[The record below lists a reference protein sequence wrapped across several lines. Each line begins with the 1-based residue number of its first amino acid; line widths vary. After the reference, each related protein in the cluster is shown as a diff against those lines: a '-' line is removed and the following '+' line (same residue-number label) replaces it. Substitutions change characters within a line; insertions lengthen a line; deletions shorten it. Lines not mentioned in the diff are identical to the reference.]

1 MELRIEVRGGSAE
14 VLAAVSGEEDV
25 GMQFDHLM
33 HWVPD
38 LDAAM
43 RDYQGLGFTIQ
54 PGGEH
59 PGVGTRNAA
68 WRIDARY
75 IELITVHDEGVAR
88 AGFGP
93 AWPAIDAT
101 LRAGGGALGF
111 AILVSDVAATVA
123 ELRSRGIGVEDA
135 QTGSVQQP
143 DGSTVT
149 WALAFLSEG
158 PAWAPF
164 LINYGDPVDEW
175 STRFRGPGFP
185 IDPWSLDHVVLEASD
200 PVGNASWLAGVLGL
214 PLSQVGQGAVAVALA
229 GCTIA
234 FARGPA
240 DRITRVVLAGA
251 DAPVGEVAGLRYQ
264 A

>member
-1 MELRIEVRGGSAE
+1 
-14 VLAAVSGEEDV
+14 
-25 GMQFDHLM
+25 MQFDHLL

-38 LDAAM
+38 LEAATLA
-43 RDYQGLGFTIQ
+43 YQRLGFTIQ

-93 AWPAIDAT
+93 AWPAIQAT
-101 LRAGGGALGF
+101 LGAGGGGLAF
-111 AILVSDVAATVA
+111 AVLVSDVAAGVA
-123 ELRSRGIGVEDA
+123 QLRARGVSVTDA
-135 QTGSVQQP
+135 QAGSLQQP

-149 WALAFLSEG
+149 WALAFLAEG

-164 LINYGDPVDEW
+164 LINYGVPAQEW
-175 STRFRGPGFP
+175 RARFQGPGFP
-185 IDPWSLDHVVLEASD
+185 IDPWSLDYLVLEAPD
-200 PVGNASWLAGVLGL
+200 PPASARWLAGVLGL
-214 PLSQVGQGAVAVALA
+214 PVVRVGQGAVGVPLP

-234 FARGPA
+234 FAHGPA

-251 DAPVGEVAGLRYQ
+251 DAPVGEVAGLRYLQ
-264 A
+264 ATP

>member
-1 MELRIEVRGGSAE
+1 M
-14 VLAAVSGEEDV
+14 

-38 LDAAM
+38 LDAAVQAY
-43 RDYQGLGFTIQ
+43 RALGFTIQ

-75 IELITVHDEGVAR
+75 VELITVHDAGVAR

-93 AWPAIDAT
+93 AWPAIKAT
-101 LRAGGGALGF
+101 LGAGGGGLAF
-111 AILVSDVAATVA
+111 AVLVSDVAATVA
-123 ELRSRGIGVEDA
+123 ELRARGVSVTDA
-135 QTGSVQQP
+135 QAGSLQQP

-149 WALAFLSEG
+149 WALAFLAEG
-158 PAWAPF
+158 PPWAPF
-164 LINYGDPVDEW
+164 LINYGTPVDEW
-175 STRFRGPGFP
+175 RARFQGPGFP

-200 PVGNASWLAGVLGL
+200 PAGSASWLAGVLGL
-214 PLSQVGQGAVAVALA
+214 PVAQVGQGVVGVPLP

-234 FARGPA
+234 FAHGPA
-240 DRITRVVLAGA
+240 NRITQVVLAGA
-251 DAPVGEVAGLRYQ
+251 DAPVGEVAGLRYLR
-264 A
+264 ATP

>member
-1 MELRIEVRGGSAE
+1 
-14 VLAAVSGEEDV
+14 V

-43 RDYQGLGFTIQ
+43 RAYQALGFSIQ

-75 IELITVHDEGVAR
+75 IELITVHDQGVAR

-93 AWPAIDAT
+93 AWPAIEAT
-101 LRAGGGALGF
+101 LGAGGGGLAF
-111 AILVSDVAATVA
+111 AVLVSDVAASVT
-123 ELRSRGIGVEDA
+123 ELRARGVSVTDA
-135 QTGSVQQP
+135 QAGSLQQP
-143 DGSTVT
+143 DGATVT
-149 WALAFLSEG
+149 WALAFLADG

-164 LINYGDPVDEW
+164 LINYGVPTEEW
-175 STRFRGPGFP
+175 RARFQGPGFP
-185 IDPWSLDHVVLEASD
+185 IDPWSLDRMVVETSD
-200 PVGNASWLAGVLGL
+200 PAASARWLAGVLGL
-214 PLSQVGQGAVAVALA
+214 PVAQVGQDAVGVPLP

-234 FARGPA
+234 FAPGPA
-240 DRITRVVLAGA
+240 NRVTRVVLAGA
-251 DAPVGEVAGLRYQ
+251 DAPVGEVAGLRYLR
-264 A
+264 AMP

>member
-1 MELRIEVRGGSAE
+1 
-14 VLAAVSGEEDV
+14 
-25 GMQFDHLM
+25 MQFDHLM

-38 LDAAM
+38 LDAATQA
-43 RDYQGLGFTIQ
+43 YQRLGFTIQ

-75 IELITVHDEGVAR
+75 VELITVHDQGAAR

-101 LRAGGGALGF
+101 LRAGGGGLAF
-111 AILVSDVAATVA
+111 AVLVSDVAATVA
-123 ELRSRGIGVEDA
+123 ELRARGVSVEDA
-135 QTGSVQQP
+135 QAGSLQQP

-149 WALAFLSEG
+149 WALGFLSEG

-164 LINYGDPVDEW
+164 LVNYGASVPEW
-175 STRFRGPGFP
+175 SRRFQGPGFP
-185 IDPWSLDHVVLEASD
+185 IDPWSLDHVVVEAPD
-200 PVGNASWLAGVLGL
+200 PVGSASWLAGLLGL
-214 PLSQVGQGAVAVALA
+214 SVSRVGWGAVGVPLA

-234 FARGPA
+234 FTHGPA

-251 DAPVGEVAGLRYQ
+251 DAPVGEVAGLRYLR
-264 A
+264 ATP

>member
-1 MELRIEVRGGSAE
+1 M
-14 VLAAVSGEEDV
+14 

-38 LDAAM
+38 LDAATQA
-43 RDYQGLGFTIQ
+43 YQGLGFIIQ

-75 IELITVHDEGVAR
+75 IELITVHDQGVAR

-93 AWPAIDAT
+93 AWPAIEAT
-101 LRAGGGALGF
+101 LRAGGGGLAF
-111 AILVSDVAATVA
+111 AVLVSDVAASVA
-123 ELRSRGIGVEDA
+123 ELRARGVSVEDA
-135 QTGSVQQP
+135 QAGSLQQP

-164 LINYGDPVDEW
+164 LINYGASVQER
-175 STRFRGPGFP
+175 SARFRGPGFP
-185 IDPWSLDHVVLEASD
+185 IDPWSLDHLVVETSD
-200 PVGNASWLAGVLGL
+200 PAASARWLAGVLGL
-214 PLSQVGQGAVAVALA
+214 PVSQVGQGAVRVPLP

-234 FARGPA
+234 FADGPA
-240 DRITRVVLAGA
+240 NRITRVVLAGA
-251 DAPVGEVAGLRYQ
+251 DAPVGEVAGLRYLR
-264 A
+264 ATP

>member
-1 MELRIEVRGGSAE
+1 MR
-14 VLAAVSGEEDV
+14 
-25 GMQFDHLM
+25 MQFDHLM

-43 RDYQGLGFTIQ
+43 QAYRGLGFTIQ

-93 AWPAIDAT
+93 AWPAIQAT
-101 LRAGGGALGF
+101 LGAGGGGLAF
-111 AILVSDVAATVA
+111 AVLVSDVAARVT
-123 ELRSRGIGVEDA
+123 ELRSRGVSVTDA
-135 QTGSVQQP
+135 QAGSLQQP
-143 DGSTVT
+143 DGSTVA
-149 WALAFLSEG
+149 WALAFLAEG
-158 PAWAPF
+158 PPWAPF
-164 LINYGDPVDEW
+164 LVNYGVPAEEW
-175 STRFRGPGFP
+175 RARFRGPGFP
-185 IDPWSLDHVVLEASD
+185 IDPWSLDRVVVEVSD
-200 PVGNASWLAGVLGL
+200 PAASAGWLAGVLGL
-214 PLSQVGQGAVAVALA
+214 PVGQVGRGAVGVPLP
-229 GCTIA
+229 GCTIG

-251 DAPVGEVAGLRYQ
+251 DAPVGQVAGLRYLR
-264 A
+264 ATP

>member
-1 MELRIEVRGGSAE
+1 MSGSSR
-14 VLAAVSGEEDV
+14 SGVWEEDV

-43 RDYQGLGFTIQ
+43 QAYQGLGFTIQ

-75 IELITVHDEGVAR
+75 IELITVHDAGVAR

-93 AWPAIDAT
+93 AWSAIDAT
-101 LRAGGGALGF
+101 LRAGGGGLAF
-111 AILVSDVAATVA
+111 AVLVSDVVASVA
-123 ELRSRGIGVEDA
+123 ELRARGVSVEDA
-135 QTGSVQQP
+135 QAGSLQQP
-143 DGSTVT
+143 DGATVT

-164 LINYGDPVDEW
+164 LINYGVSVAEW
-175 STRFRGPGFP
+175 SSRFRGPGFP
-185 IDPWSLDHVVLEASD
+185 IDPWSLDHLVLEAPD
-200 PVGNASWLAGVLGL
+200 PAASASWLAGVLGL
-214 PLSQVGQGAVAVALA
+214 PVSQVGRGAVEVPLP
-229 GCTIA
+229 GSTIA
-234 FARGPA
+234 FAHGPA
-240 DRITRVVLAGA
+240 NRITRVVLAGA
-251 DAPVGEVAGLRYQ
+251 DAPTGEVAGLRYLR
-264 A
+264 ATP

>member
-1 MELRIEVRGGSAE
+1 
-14 VLAAVSGEEDV
+14 
-25 GMQFDHLM
+25 MQFDHLM

-38 LDAAM
+38 LEAAIQ
-43 RDYQGLGFTIQ
+43 DYQGLGFTIQ

-93 AWPAIDAT
+93 AWPAIEAT
-101 LRAGGGALGF
+101 LRAGGGALAF
-111 AILVSDVAATVA
+111 AILVSDLAATVA
-123 ELRSRGIGVEDA
+123 ELRSRGVGVEDA

-149 WALAFLSEG
+149 WALAFLSGG
-158 PAWAPF
+158 PTWAPF
-164 LINYGDPVDEW
+164 LMNYGVPVDEW

-200 PVGNASWLAGVLGL
+200 PVGNASWLARVLGL
-214 PLSQVGQGAVAVALA
+214 AVSQVGHGAVV
-229 GCTIA
+229 GG
-234 FARGPA
+234 ARKLNSFG
-240 DRITRVVLAGA
+240 
-251 DAPVGEVAGLRYQ
+251 GEK
-264 A
+264 

>member
-1 MELRIEVRGGSAE
+1 
-14 VLAAVSGEEDV
+14 
-25 GMQFDHLM
+25 MQFDHLM

-43 RDYQGLGFTIQ
+43 RAYQGLGFTIQ

-68 WRIDARY
+68 WRIDTRY
-75 IELITVHDEGVAR
+75 IELITVHDPGVAR

-101 LRAGGGALGF
+101 LRAGGGALAF
-111 AILVSDVAATVA
+111 AILVSDVAAAVA
-123 ELRSRGIGVEDA
+123 ALRSRGVGVHDA
-135 QTGSVQQP
+135 HAGSLQQP
-143 DGSTVT
+143 DGSRVT

-164 LINYGDPVDEW
+164 LVNYGVGVQEW
-175 STRFRGPGFP
+175 QTRFRGPGFP
-185 IDPWSLDHVVLEASD
+185 IDPWSPDHVVVEASD
-200 PVGNASWLAGVLGL
+200 PHGSASWLAGVLGL
-214 PLSQVGQGAVAVALA
+214 AVSPRGQGAVGVPLP

-240 DRITRVVLAGA
+240 DRITQVVLAGA
-251 DAPVGEVAGLRYQ
+251 DAPVGEVAGLRYLR
-264 A
+264 APP

>member
-1 MELRIEVRGGSAE
+1 
-14 VLAAVSGEEDV
+14 
-25 GMQFDHLM
+25 M

-43 RDYQGLGFTIQ
+43 QDYRGLGFTVQ

-75 IELITVHDEGVAR
+75 VELITVHDEEVAR

-101 LRAGGGALGF
+101 LRAGGGALAF

-123 ELRSRGIGVEDA
+123 ELRSRGVSVDDA
-135 QTGSVQQP
+135 RTGSLQQP
-143 DGSTVT
+143 DGSIVT
-149 WALAFLSEG
+149 WALAFMSEG

-164 LINYGDPVDEW
+164 FINYGVPADEW
-175 STRFRGPGFP
+175 STRFRETGSP
-185 IDPWSLDHVVLEASD
+185 IDPWSLDYVVVEAAD
-200 PVGNASWLAGVLGL
+200 PGGSASWLAGVLGL
-214 PLSQVGQGAVAVALA
+214 SISEVDQGAVELPLP

-234 FARGPA
+234 FSHGPA
-240 DRITRVVLAGA
+240 NRITRVHLSGA
-251 DAPVGEVAGLRYQ
+251 DTPVGRSPACVSCAGQLIG
-264 A
+264 

>member
-1 MELRIEVRGGSAE
+1 
-14 VLAAVSGEEDV
+14 
-25 GMQFDHLM
+25 MQFDHLM

-38 LDAAM
+38 LDAAT
-43 RDYQGLGFTIQ
+43 RAYQGLGFTIQ

-75 IELITVHDEGVAR
+75 VELITVHDEGVAR

-93 AWPAIDAT
+93 AWPAIDAN
-101 LRAGGGALGF
+101 LRAGGGGLAF
-111 AILVSDVAATVA
+111 AILVSDVTATVA
-123 ELRSRGIGVEDA
+123 ELRARGVSVEDA
-135 QTGSVQQP
+135 QAGSLQQP

-164 LINYGDPVDEW
+164 LINYGVSVEEW
-175 STRFRGPGFP
+175 SARFREPGFP
-185 IDPWSLDHVVLEASD
+185 IDPWSLDHVVLETSD
-200 PVGNASWLAGVLGL
+200 PAASASWLAGVLGL
-214 PLSQVGQGAVAVALA
+214 PVSQGGQGAVGVPLP

-234 FARGPA
+234 FAHGPA
-240 DRITRVVLAGA
+240 NRITRVALAGA
-251 DAPVGEVAGLRYQ
+251 DAPVGEVAGLQYLR
-264 A
+264 ATP

>member
-1 MELRIEVRGGSAE
+1 M
-14 VLAAVSGEEDV
+14 

-38 LDAAM
+38 LDAAT
-43 RDYQGLGFTIQ
+43 RAYQGLGFTIQ

-75 IELITVHDEGVAR
+75 IELITVHDQGVAR

-93 AWPAIDAT
+93 AWPAIEAT
-101 LRAGGGALGF
+101 LRAGGGGLAF
-111 AILVSDVAATVA
+111 AVLVSDVAASVA
-123 ELRSRGIGVEDA
+123 ALRARGVSVTDA
-135 QTGSVQQP
+135 QAGSLRQP

-164 LINYGDPVDEW
+164 LINYGVPAEEW
-175 STRFRGPGFP
+175 SARFRGPGFP
-185 IDPWSLDHVVLEASD
+185 IDPWSLDQLVLEASD
-200 PVGNASWLAGVLGL
+200 PAGSASWLAGVLGL
-214 PLSQVGQGAVAVALA
+214 PVVQVGQGAVGVPLP
-229 GCTIA
+229 GCTVA
-234 FARGPA
+234 FAHGPA
-240 DRITRVVLAGA
+240 NRITRVVLAGA
-251 DAPVGEVAGLRYQ
+251 DAPVGEVAGLRYLRSTS
-264 A
+264 

>member
-1 MELRIEVRGGSAE
+1 M
-14 VLAAVSGEEDV
+14 

-43 RDYQGLGFTIQ
+43 QAYQGLGFTIQ

-93 AWPAIDAT
+93 AWPAIEAI
-101 LRAGGGALGF
+101 LRAGGGGLAF
-111 AILVSDVAATVA
+111 AVLVSDVAASVA
-123 ELRSRGIGVEDA
+123 ELRARGVSVEDA
-135 QTGSVQQP
+135 QAGSLQQP

-164 LINYGDPVDEW
+164 LINYGVAADEW

-185 IDPWSLDHVVLEASD
+185 IDPWSLDHVVVEASD
-200 PVGNASWLAGVLGL
+200 PAGSASWLAGVLGL
-214 PLSQVGQGAVAVALA
+214 PVVQVGRGAVGVPLP
-229 GCTIA
+229 GCRIA
-234 FARGPA
+234 FAHGPA
-240 DRITRVVLAGA
+240 NRITRVVLAGA
-251 DAPVGEVAGLRYQ
+251 DAPVGEVAGLRYLR
-264 A
+264 ATP